1 MKEKIIQALKQEYK
15 NLGVSDGAFDGVA
28 SLIEKTIAEESAIA
42 DGVKDPLVSTLL
54 KSIQSDVDK
63 ERGEKNKA
71 KAELEKLK
79 SEPKNEP
86 KPNPQPSPNDELI
99 KQLQEANRQFAEMKL
114 ELAKIQGEKIHQ
126 TTSEKI
132 ASLLREK
139 KVPDSFIS
147 MSMAGRTFD
156 KDFDVD
162 GFVATASENFDKV
175 KAEFADGRFGE
186 SKKPEAGSGGADD
199 ADAFAKLIA
208 EGTKAITEKSNR

>member
-28 SLIEKTIAEESAIA
+28 SLIEKTITEESAIA

-86 KPNPQPSPNDELI
+86 KPNLQPSPNDELI

-162 GFVATASENFDKV
+162 GFVATASEHFDKV

>member
-28 SLIEKTIAEESAIA
+28 SLLEKTITEESAIS

-86 KPNPQPSPNDELI
+86 KPNPQQPSPNDELI
-99 KQLQEANRQFAEMKL
+99 KQLQEATKQFAEVKQ
-114 ELAKIQGEKIHQ
+114 ELAKMQGEKIHQ

-132 ASLLREK
+132 TSLLREK

-156 KDFDVD
+156 SEFDVD
-162 GFVATASENFDKV
+162 GFVAQTSEHFDKI

-208 EGTKAITEKSNR
+208 EGTKAITEKK